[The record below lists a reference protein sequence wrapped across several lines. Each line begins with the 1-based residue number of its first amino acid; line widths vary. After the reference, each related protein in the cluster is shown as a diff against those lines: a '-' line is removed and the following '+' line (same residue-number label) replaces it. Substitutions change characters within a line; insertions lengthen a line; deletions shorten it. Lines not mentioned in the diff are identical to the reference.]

1 MKQIKHMIQMREKA
15 EQEKQATNQA
25 ILDEHIVDEIEQDL
39 RACTCHDGD
48 IPPAA
53 PSASCI
59 KSCLKKV
66 PTKEVGDKTR
76 SNGETSRNKGCKSKK
91 QKNKHRQASNDYSSS
106 NCKFSSQLF
115 SMFHGAQMTSRHLR
129 TASNHISFSLY
140 DSCSLNQVQSC
151 VHTSPLFYFLF

>member
-39 RACTCHDGD
+39 KACTCHDGST
-48 IPPAA
+48 PPA
-53 PSASCI
+53 PSATCI

-66 PTKEVGDKTR
+66 PTKEVGHKAGSD
-76 SNGETSRNKGCKSKK
+76 GETSRTKNSKSKK

-106 NCKFSSQLF
+106 TCKFSQWF
-115 SMFHGAQMTSRHLR
+115 SCFTELR
-129 TASNHISFSLY
+129 
-140 DSCSLNQVQSC
+140 
-151 VHTSPLFYFLF
+151 